1 MKRVAILTINDYNNY
16 GNRLQNYAAHEVIK
30 SLGFQVETI
39 RYNRYQKNQR
49 NKSNAIKDKLANFL
63 SLSNQEKYNFIKTRV
78 NYRLNKNIY
87 YKKIDTFKKF
97 TDQHIVETNFS
108 ISVDNVPND
117 LSEKYAFFVTGSDQ
131 VWNPTFG
138 FGTEID
144 FLTFVPQKKRIAY
157 APSFGISSI
166 PDLNINNFKSWIS
179 EMGALSVREDAGA
192 KIIKD
197 LTGKNASVLID
208 PTLMLTKEKWL
219 SISKPHNNKPN
230 KRFLLTYFLG
240 GLSAENHKKVVEI
253 AVENNLEIVNLAN
266 VKDRDVYTADPS
278 EFIDYINSSSIL
290 LTDSF
295 HGCVFSILLER
306 PFVVFDRKG
315 SIASMSSRIDTL
327 LSKFKLESRK
337 WDYLKGGSNIFK
349 IDYTHVPEILDIERK
364 KALKYLEK
372 SFGIGS

>member
-16 GNRLQNYAAHEVIK
+16 GNRLQNLAAQEVIK

-39 RYNRYQKNQR
+39 RYNRFQKNQR
-49 NKSNAIKDKLANFL
+49 NEFSVIKDKLANFI
-63 SLSNQEKYNFIKTRV
+63 SLSNQEKYISIKTRV
-78 NYRLNKNIY
+78 NNQLNKNCY
-87 YKKIDTFKKF
+87 YKKIDAFKNF
-97 TDQHIVETNFS
+97 TNQHIVETNF
-108 ISVDNVPND
+108 IINIGNVPNE
-117 LSEKYAFFVTGSDQ
+117 LSEKYDFFVTGSDQ

-138 FGTEID
+138 FGSEID
-144 FLTFVPQKKRIAY
+144 FLTFAPRKKRIAY

-166 PDLNINNFKSWIS
+166 PDLYINNFKSWID
-179 EMGALSVREDAGA
+179 EMGALSIREDAGA

-197 LTGKNASVLID
+197 LTRQNASVLID
-208 PTLMLTKEKWL
+208 PTLMLTKEDWL
-219 SISKPHNNKPN
+219 SISKPHNKKPK

-240 GLSAENHKKVVEI
+240 GLSAENYKKVVDI

-266 VKDRDVYTADPS
+266 VKNKDVYTADPA

-327 LSKFKLESRK
+327 LSKFQLESRK
-337 WDYLKGGSNIFK
+337 WDRIKKNNDIFK
-349 IDYTHVPEILDIERK
+349 IDYSHIPAILYSEREKTLTFLREALEIDK
-364 KALKYLEK
+364 
-372 SFGIGS
+372 